1 MMLPQ
6 SLVKV
11 TNDAQLYLLNA
22 FHATLNWV
30 SDRSEYLISSNCAHS
45 CILVRPIPILVR
57 RTLTLQLVY
66 HDLKSL
72 YNTIDIQ
79 NKT

>member
-6 SLVKV
+6 SLAKV

-45 CILVRPIPILVR
+45 CILVRPIPMLVIMIFKVC
-57 RTLTLQLVY
+57 TTQ
-66 HDLKSL
+66 S
-72 YNTIDIQ
+72 IF
-79 NKT
+79 KTKLEN

>member
-45 CILVRPIPILVR
+45 CILVRPIPMLVIMILKVC
-57 RTLTLQLVY
+57 TTQ
-66 HDLKSL
+66 S
-72 YNTIDIQ
+72 IF
-79 NKT
+79 KTKLEN